1 MEKVKMLKQ
10 ESVVKQAQQDL
21 KDLENKLTTNDLTDD
36 AQDENVSEEMKQFED
51 SVITGDQLAQ
61 IRALYNRR
69 PKQLVRKY
77 KKIGRNDRC
86 PCGSGK
92 KYKNC
97 CMNTNEYEG
106 LKEIKNAKR

>member
-1 MEKVKMLKQ
+1 MEKVKMLEQ

-21 KDLENKLTTNDLTDD
+21 KDLETKLTTNDLTDE

-61 IRALYNRR
+61 IRALYNRQ

-77 KKIGRNDRC
+77 KKIGRNDKC

>member
-1 MEKVKMLKQ
+1 MEKVKMLEQ

-21 KDLENKLTTNDLTDD
+21 KDLKTKLMTNDLTDD
-36 AQDENVSEEMKQFED
+36 IQDENVSEEMKQFED

-69 PKQLVRKY
+69 QKQLVRKY
-77 KKIGRNDRC
+77 KKIGRNDKC

-106 LKEIKNAKR
+106 LKEIKNSK

>member
-1 MEKVKMLKQ
+1 MEEVKMLEQ
-10 ESVVKQAQQDL
+10 SSAVEDAQNAL
-21 KDLENKLTTNDLTDD
+21 RNLEVDLTDKT
-36 AQDENVSEEMKQFED
+36 DEEVSEEMKQFED

-61 IRALYNRR
+61 IRALMAKR

-77 KKIGRNDRC
+77 EKIGRNDMC

-97 CMNTNEYEG
+97 CMKTGEYEG
-106 LKEIKNAKR
+106 LEEFKKQMK

>member
-1 MEKVKMLKQ
+1 MEKVKMLEQ

-21 KDLENKLTTNDLTDD
+21 KDLETKLTTNDLTDD

-61 IRALYNRR
+61 IRALYNRQ

-77 KKIGRNDRC
+77 KKIGRNDKC